1 MSKLTRTRAGI
12 FDIKDALTLAELE
25 DVKAEIEAHLM
36 PLDYPLRHWPAL
48 TVDNNEDMMRVNNG
62 NHIKAPAD
70 LPAGMIRIYDS
81 AGTLMAVAKTVSE
94 PGYYLAQPLK
104 VFK

>member
-1 MSKLTRTRAGI
+1 
-12 FDIKDALTLAELE
+12 
-25 DVKAEIEAHLM
+25 M

-81 AGTLMAVAKTVSE
+81 DGRLMAVAKTVSE
-94 PGYYLAQPLK
+94 PGYIWPSR
-104 VFK
+104 